1 MAQTGYTPIQL
12 YHSTTPG
19 AAPTAGNLVPG
30 ELAIN
35 IADGVLYYED
45 SGGAV
50 QQFSSGA
57 GKAGGVI
64 ITNKTTVTESY
75 TFTSGVNGFSVGPI
89 TIASGFSVTVIS
101 GQRWVVI

>member
-57 GKAGGVI
+57 GKAGGAI
-64 ITNKTTVTESY
+64 IINKTTASESY
-75 TFTSGVNGFSVGPI
+75 LFPSGTNGFSVGPI
-89 TIASGFSVTVIS
+89 TIANGITVTVSS

>member
-19 AAPTAGNLVPG
+19 ATPTAGNLLPG

-45 SGGAV
+45 SGGVV
-50 QQFSSGA
+50 QQFASG
-57 GKAGGVI
+57 GGEAGGVI

-75 TFTSGVNGFSVGPI
+75 TFTSGVNGFSVGPV
-89 TIASGFSVTVIS
+89 TIGSGFSVTVIS